1 MINPASPALVKAGV
15 KTRATAGA
23 IAAAGLVAAL
33 ACGGGPSAPP
43 IPTPLPPPPP
53 STPAPTPT
61 PVATSTITID
71 EEGRVTPAD
80 VEVPRGSRVTFVN
93 RHSSPHDMTSD
104 PHPTH
109 TGCPEINQAG
119 NVLPGQSRETAPLL
133 VARRC
138 GFHDHGEPDNPRLQG
153 SITVR

>member
-1 MINPASPALVKAGV
+1 MINPGPPAVVKASV
-15 KTRATAGA
+15 TTRA
-23 IAAAGLVAAL
+23 IAAVALLAAI
-33 ACGGGPSAPP
+33 ACGGGPSGPP
-43 IPTPLPPPPP
+43 IPTPIPPPPP
-53 STPAPTPT
+53 TAPVPTPT

-71 EEGRVTPAD
+71 EGGRVTPAD
-80 VEVPRGSRVTFVN
+80 IEVPRGSRVTFVN

-119 NVLPGQSRETAPLL
+119 NVLPGQSRQTAPLD
-133 VARRC
+133 VPRRC
-138 GFHDHGEPDNPRLQG
+138 GFHDHGEPDNRALQG